1 MAVAR
6 VMLGGIPLVAHD
18 GPPSQQYKV
27 GAEGRARV
35 RLSQGALVNMRHWSK
50 TAITVSGSGWMGPGL
65 DGLNFDQPLE
75 LRCTQPRSIRG
86 AGTSFTL
93 TSTPRPD
100 VAPWALALV
109 DTEWVITPASV
120 ADQVA
125 TVTPVDGAT
134 LYQVQWMPMFSVYV
148 DREEAMDASAATFD
162 WTLTAEEA

>member
-1 MAVAR
+1 MAVAG

-50 TAITVSGSGWMGPGL
+50 TAITVSGTGWMGPGL
-65 DGLNFDQPLE
+65 DGLDFDQPLE
-75 LRCTQPRSIRG
+75 LRCTQPRAIRG

-93 TSTPRPD
+93 TSTSRPD
-100 VAPWALALV
+100 VSPWALALV
-109 DTEWVITPASV
+109 GADWVTTTVSV
-120 ADQVA
+120 AGQVA
-125 TVTPVDGAT
+125 TVSPVAGAA